1 MTNKF
6 FDKNKYNELVIGS
19 PFDSGDKK
27 QVLKKIN
34 QGSGLGTGRISIDNN
49 NSLNNEKEPS
59 MIQINKLNLNIQD
72 LKSKYNDLTE
82 TPNKEKNQTIINK
95 MLSNRLSINT
105 DLYQ

>member
-59 MIQINKLNLNIQD
+59 MIQINKLNL
-72 LKSKYNDLTE
+72 
-82 TPNKEKNQTIINK
+82 
-95 MLSNRLSINT
+95 
-105 DLYQ
+105 